1 MSKVLLITGA
11 SSDIGVQLL
20 RAVYNDY
27 ECIYLQ
33 YRNMNSELEKCISEF
48 SGFSQIVPVY
58 ADFTDINSV
67 QTMIDKIKE
76 FEIIPNNI
84 VHLSALKAYNSQF
97 HKDKWDNYEL
107 GWQIS
112 VRSVVLLLQAFIS
125 AMAKKHYGRVVF
137 MLTSYTK
144 NIPEKYQSSYVT
156 IKYALLGLMKSL
168 SAEYIDKAITING
181 VSPDMIETKFLS
193 NIPEL
198 IIEKNKVNSP
208 LGRNI
213 YIEEVIPVIQHM
225 LSDLGASMTGQN
237 IVISGGIR

>member
-1 MSKVLLITGA
+1 M
-11 SSDIGVQLL
+11 
-20 RAVYNDY
+20 
-27 ECIYLQ
+27 
-33 YRNMNSELEKCISEF
+33 
-48 SGFSQIVPVY
+48 
-58 ADFTDINSV
+58 
-67 QTMIDKIKE
+67 
-76 FEIIPNNI
+76 
-84 VHLSALKAYNSQF
+84 
-97 HKDKWDNYEL
+97 
-107 GWQIS
+107 
-112 VRSVVLLLQAFIS
+112 
-125 AMAKKHYGRVVF
+125 
-137 MLTSYTK
+137 
-144 NIPEKYQSSYVT
+144 T

-168 SAEYIDKAITING
+168 SAEYIDKGITING

>member
-76 FEIIPNNI
+76 FE
-84 VHLSALKAYNSQF
+84 
-97 HKDKWDNYEL
+97 D
-107 GWQIS
+107 QIS
-112 VRSVVLLLQAFIS
+112 SQIETIKNAVNEKEIEELVNKCKSD
-125 AMAKKHYGRVVF
+125 
-137 MLTSYTK
+137 LTSVEDQYRDFYTK
-144 NIPEKYQSSYVT
+144 SIAYLDQRPEAINEILET
-156 IKYALLGLMKSL
+156 HENELLESL
-168 SAEYIDKAITING
+168 KMQKN
-181 VSPDMIETKFLS
+181 VIEQ
-193 NIPEL
+193 I
-198 IIEKNKVNSP
+198 
-208 LGRNI
+208 
-213 YIEEVIPVIQHM
+213 
-225 LSDLGASMTGQN
+225 
-237 IVISGGIR
+237 

>member
-1 MSKVLLITGA
+1 MNRPIKKADSHEILINKAGHSRYDKPDSVENLIRYISRKNGKSQNDLLCCGA
-11 SSDIGVQLL
+11 FG
-20 RAVYNDY
+20 AT
-27 ECIYLQ
+27 
-33 YRNMNSELEKCISEF
+33 
-48 SGFSQIVPVY
+48 
-58 ADFTDINSV
+58 DFTDINSV

-168 SAEYIDKAITING
+168 SAEYIDKGITING